1 MSLICV
7 HHISTGL
14 SSYKHGFLSH
24 AGSFI
29 IVKYVPLRT
38 FGGFPGGSD
47 GKASAYIV
55 GDLGSIPGLGRSP
68 GEGWQPTPVLLPG
81 KFHGLRSLVGY
92 SPWGHKELDM
102 TEWLHFTSLHLGR
115 LPSAL
120 KLQYFGH
127 LMWRVDSLEKTLMLG
142 GIEGR
147 KKRRR
152 QRMRWLDGITNSMD
166 MSLGELRELVMDRE
180 AWCATVH
187 GVTTTERLN
196 WTE

>member
-55 GDLGSIPGLGRSP
+55 GDLGSIPGLGRSS
-68 GEGWQPTPVLLPG
+68 GEGNGYPLRYS
-81 KFHGLRSLVGY
+81 GLENS
-92 SPWGHKELDM
+92 
-102 TEWLHFTSLHLGR
+102 T
-115 LPSAL
+115 
-120 KLQYFGH
+120 
-127 LMWRVDSLEKTLMLG
+127 DS
-142 GIEGR
+142 I
-147 KKRRR
+147 
-152 QRMRWLDGITNSMD
+152 
-166 MSLGELRELVMDRE
+166 
-180 AWCATVH
+180 VH
-187 GVTTTERLN
+187 GVAKSQTRLSDFHSQGVHLVHF
-196 WTE
+196 